1 MKFLRCGL
9 QHSIQYNVAG
19 FLTKE
24 AIEKEQQARNLK
36 AKIGDSP
43 DICME
48 FVLYDFVNFFS
59 TVLFTRGNSIFLL
72 LFFIN
77 FLHAG
82 RTMQLTKMV
91 MRKDAVEALENRRE
105 EDIKEFVD
113 SIMDEEVQKAIGL
126 QVEKLRKKK

>member
-9 QHSIQYNVAG
+9 QHSIQNNVAG

-43 DICME
+43 DSCKE
-48 FVLYDFVNFFS
+48 FVLYVFV
-59 TVLFTRGNSIFLL
+59 SIFLL
-72 LFFIN
+72 MFLIN

-113 SIMDEEVQKAIGL
+113 CIMDEEVQKAIGL
-126 QVEKLRKKK
+126 QVEKLHKKK